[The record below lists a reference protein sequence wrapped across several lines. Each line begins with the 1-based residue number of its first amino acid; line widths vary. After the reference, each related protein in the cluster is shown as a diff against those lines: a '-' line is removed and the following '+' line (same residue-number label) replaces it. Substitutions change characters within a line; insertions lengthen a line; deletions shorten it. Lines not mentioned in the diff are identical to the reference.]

1 MKSSNTST
9 WNSLLN
15 PKLYDSKEIGREVL
29 LTTSTRELVEFYW
42 TNRKRFSGGYKSFPI
57 EVK

>member
-1 MKSSNTST
+1 MKYVTTSN
-9 WNSLLN
+9 WDALAN
-15 PKLYDSKEIGREVL
+15 PKLSCRKEIGRELL

>member
-1 MKSSNTST
+1 MKSSSTST
-9 WNSLLN
+9 WDSLPN
-15 PKLYDSKEIGREVL
+15 PKLSSRKDIGRELL
-29 LTTSTRELVEFYW
+29 LTNSTRELVEFYW

>member
-1 MKSSNTST
+1 MKSSNTLT
-9 WNSLLN
+9 WNSLPN
-15 PKLYDSKEIGREVL
+15 PKLSCRKEIGREVL